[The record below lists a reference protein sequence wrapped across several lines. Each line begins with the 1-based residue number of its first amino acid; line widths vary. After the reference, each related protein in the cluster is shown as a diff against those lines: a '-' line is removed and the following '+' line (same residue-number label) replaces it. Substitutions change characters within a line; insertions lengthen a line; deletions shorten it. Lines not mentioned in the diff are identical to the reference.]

1 VKHLSLLYVN
11 LNSVIKVNVK
21 LSLCL
26 PLMHMEGCLYA
37 YLTSPLDG
45 DMEMIGQVR
54 VLTFVSGEGTPVTI
68 LTGDWADTSHS

>member
-1 VKHLSLLYVN
+1 
-11 LNSVIKVNVK
+11 
-21 LSLCL
+21 
-26 PLMHMEGCLYA
+26 MEGCLYA